1 MSQEVEVF
9 RLTRFD
15 TSKCYEYATETKV
28 EGIWPNQKYYAL
40 TPLQYLGTYMY
51 SERWGTT
58 GDSRGGAENFKD
70 LEGNIR
76 RIVYDYDGMICFREV
91 QAREVQ
97 AREVI
102 RRKTD

>member
-9 RLTRFD
+9 RLIKFD
-15 TSKCYEYATETKV
+15 TSKCYEYATETKA
-28 EGIWPNQKYYAL
+28 EGNWPNQKYYAL
-40 TPLQYLGTYMY
+40 TPLQYLGTYLY
-51 SERWGTT
+51 SERWGT

-70 LEGNIR
+70 LEGNIK
-76 RIVYDYDGMICFREV
+76 RIVYDYEGMTCFREV